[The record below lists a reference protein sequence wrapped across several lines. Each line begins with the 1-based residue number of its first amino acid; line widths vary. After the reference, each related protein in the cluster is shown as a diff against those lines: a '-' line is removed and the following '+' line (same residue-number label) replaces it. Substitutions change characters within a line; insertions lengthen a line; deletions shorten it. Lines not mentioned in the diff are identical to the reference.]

1 MMTTIHWRW
10 SHLEDGAC
18 RGGQIARGLVR
29 SPWGSTDWT
38 PACRGQQG
46 GKGGLAGDRSVI
58 TGQLIHPCFEIFPLE
73 DPNRR
78 PPGVGP
84 KRQQGVLERDD
95 FLMARDSKHTSFQ
108 RNDTEDVEIEL
119 ASEAGPVDGR
129 PRYSLGGH
137 YTQVGRA

>member
-1 MMTTIHWRW
+1 MKYFPWKILIED
-10 SHLEDGAC
+10 HLALARNGSRAC
-18 RGGQIARGLVR
+18 
-29 SPWGSTDWT
+29 W
-38 PACRGQQG
+38 
-46 GKGGLAGDRSVI
+46 
-58 TGQLIHPCFEIFPLE
+58 
-73 DPNRR
+73 N
-78 PPGVGP
+78 
-84 KRQQGVLERDD
+84 D